1 MATEPR
7 VVAASHASVAAAPG
21 ARLKAAREAAGLSLD
36 QVAQQLK
43 LAPRQ
48 VKALEDQDFA
58 RLPGRTFTRGF
69 VRNYARLL
77 NLDAGGLLAR
87 LPDAAEAP
95 ALEAPTL
102 QSTGAMIAELPTA
115 EMRAPSF
122 GRWLIPLVLVGC
134 VVAAAGYEWYRG
146 GIVTSEAPHPA
157 LKSEPANQVSP
168 APSSTTSV
176 SLPNPLEA
184 AKSEPSAPPPP
195 AGENASA
202 QSQTPA
208 DAASTAP
215 VAAPAAI
222 APPAAAEATTS
233 PATSVPPPVQTAPAP
248 AASPPPAK
256 ETVPAEAKRA
266 AVDAGA
272 ASLLLTYRGT
282 AWTRIRDRN
291 GNVLISRTVPSGSQ
305 QSLRGV
311 PPFEIVI
318 GNANMVTLVYRGEQV
333 DLARFTAHNVARL
346 RLS

>member
-1 MATEPR
+1 M
-7 VVAASHASVAAAPG
+7 
-21 ARLKAAREAAGLSLD
+21 SLD

-58 RLPGRTFTRGF
+58 HLPGRTFTRGF

-146 GIVTSEAPHPA
+146 GMVTNESAYAPA
-157 LKSEPANQVSP
+157 LKSEPANQVSS
-168 APSSTTSV
+168 APSSATSV
-176 SLPNPLEA
+176 SVPNPL
-184 AKSEPSAPPPP
+184 
-195 AGENASA
+195 
-202 QSQTPA
+202 
-208 DAASTAP
+208 D
-215 VAAPAAI
+215 PAAR
-222 APPAAAEATTS
+222 AE
-233 PATSVPPPVQTAPAP
+233 PPVT
-248 AASPPPAK
+248 AASPPSETATAPVTSPGRASRTPARGRA
-256 ETVPAEAKRA
+256 PAPTSLGRA
-266 AVDAGA
+266 GDEFACAAGNASAPAAPDLAPPVAVAPA
-272 ASLLLTYRGT
+272 PLVLTYRGSS
-282 AWTRIRDRN
+282 WTRIRDRN

-311 PPFEIVI
+311 PPFEVVI

-333 DLARFTAHNVARL
+333 DLARFTSHNVARL